1 MISHGFSRITV
12 PVVPVFIRIRIIITI
27 MVVVLSFQY
36 AGPSVSA
43 AVPEERVMPLISRE
57 YFQVVRGAIENA
69 KKSIICV
76 FYEARLSPNHPF
88 GGESLLLRVLI
99 SAAKRGVDVQ
109 VILEGDPERDN
120 KYAYDFLKN
129 AGVNVS
135 YDTDA
140 MVTHSSFIIIDEVWT
155 FIGSHNWT
163 VGAQRT
169 NNEASVVIKSKDVA
183 KTLKD
188 AFDHI
193 PLKEGQEEEKEKEE
207 K

>member
-1 MISHGFSRITV
+1 MISRISRGLSRV
-12 PVVPVFIRIRIIITI
+12 ARPVVLAFITI
-27 MVVVLSFQY
+27 IVVVLSFQY
-36 AGPSVSA
+36 SGPSVSA

-57 YFQVVRGAIENA
+57 YFQVVRAAMQNA

-76 FYEARLSPNHPF
+76 FYEAQLSPNHPF
-88 GGESLLLRVLI
+88 GGESLFLRGLI
-99 SAAKRGVDVQ
+99 SAANRGVDVQ
-109 VILEGDPERDN
+109 VILEGDPERNN
-120 KYAYDFLKN
+120 KFVYDFLKN

-140 MVTHSSFIIIDEVWT
+140 MVTHSSFVIIDEQWT
-155 FIGSHNWT
+155 IIGSHNWT

-183 KTLKD
+183 KALRD

-193 PLKEGQEEEKEKEE
+193 PLKEAQEGEE
-207 K
+207 